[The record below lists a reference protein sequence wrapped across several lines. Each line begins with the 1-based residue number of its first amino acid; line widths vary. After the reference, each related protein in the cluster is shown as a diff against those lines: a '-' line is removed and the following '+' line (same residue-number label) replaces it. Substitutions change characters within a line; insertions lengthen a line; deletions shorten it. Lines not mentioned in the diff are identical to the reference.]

1 MCLTTCLKFLLGKP
15 VGLIFVGHYVTND
28 KVETDKF
35 ELAWNLDSTVWG
47 RGYAT
52 EAARAV
58 IQHAKEEG
66 GVTIDILSI
75 YLDIYGRDPF
85 ACGGSSG
92 KREELGRLSETR
104 HGEDGIDRRV
114 VRHLARRIYSRS

>member
-1 MCLTTCLKFLLGKP
+1 MMCLTTCLKFLLGKP

-66 GVTIDILSI
+66 GVTRLHALAHPENEKSLAVCQRLGMEKMGLTEEWYDISLVEYI
-75 YLDIYGRDPF
+75 LD
-85 ACGGSSG
+85 
-92 KREELGRLSETR
+92 LN
-104 HGEDGIDRRV
+104 
-114 VRHLARRIYSRS
+114 